1 LPLTIR
7 QANRFKRDIKRLG
20 KQGRDLS
27 EIQTV
32 IKTLAVENPLDSKYK
47 DHKLTGGWKGYRECH
62 VKPDWL
68 LIYKIDKDELE
79 LVRTGSHAELFD
91 M

>member
-1 LPLTIR
+1 MPLNIR

-32 IKTLAVENPLDSKYK
+32 IKTLVAEKLLGSKYK
-47 DHKLTGGWKGYRECH
+47 DHKLTGGWKAHRECH
-62 VKPDWL
+62 IKPDWL
-68 LIYKIDKDELE
+68 LIYRIDQDVLE
-79 LVRTGSHAELFD
+79 LVRTGSYAELFN

>member
-1 LPLTIR
+1 MPLNVH
-7 QANRFKRDIKRLG
+7 QANKFKRDIKRLG

-32 IKTLAVENPLDSKYK
+32 IKTLVVEKPLGSKYK
-47 DHKLTGGWKGYRECH
+47 DHKLTGGWKGHRECH
-62 VKPDWL
+62 IKPDWL
-68 LIYKIDKDELE
+68 LIYRIDQDVLE